1 MAGENTS
8 KSAADDMKLDLSL
21 TREVATCTGCP
32 ALRSFQRIP
41 ESPDG
46 DLRVTVR
53 CKVFEA
59 LVGEKFTDVVGLM
72 KQVGERLHDSCGFVK
87 GLGGLVNIGGALRGD
102 AADLSGLRRIKP
114 TGPKIE
120 TPNDVPW
127 GRDGG

>member
-87 GLGGLVNIGGALRGD
+87 GLSGLVNIGGAISGGT
-102 AADLSGLRRIKP
+102 ADTAGLSEVEPK
-114 TGPKIE
+114 GPKFE
-120 TPNDVPW
+120 TRRDVPW
-127 GRDGG
+127 VQTGD